1 MSTFL
6 ELVNQLAS
14 EGGTVPNAQT
24 SPMSDVTGI
33 TDDLKLKVISWIRSA
48 WLSIQNAHREW
59 LWMQSEFYGSTVAST
74 ARYAGTSFNDAFALS
89 AITRFSQWDCSGPRE
104 NRFKLYLPADGLAG
118 AGRLQFEEWP
128 DFYAYRMN
136 NGAAN
141 GKPSI
146 FSIDPQNRM
155 VLSPTPDDVYTV
167 IGPYRKSSQTL
178 TSKTDVPEMPV
189 DLHDVIVSV
198 ALELLGTHD
207 EAPQQIPL
215 WKLRQNRL
223 FCELEAQQLPRVRLA
238 GPLA

>member
-1 MSTFL
+1 MPTFL
-6 ELVNQLAS
+6 ELANRVGS
-14 EGGTVPNAQT
+14 DSGTLPEALTN
-24 SPMSDVTGI
+24 VTGL
-33 TDDLKLKVISWIRSA
+33 TDEHELKIVRWTSEA

-118 AGRLQFEEWP
+118 AGRLQFQEWR

-136 NGAAN
+136 TGAAN
-141 GKPSI
+141 NKPSH
-146 FSIDPQNRM
+146 FSIDPQNRL
-155 VLSPTPDDVYTV
+155 VLSPTPDAVYTV
-167 IGPYRKSSQTL
+167 IGPYRKSAQTL
-178 TSKTDVPEMPV
+178 SASGDIPEMPV
-189 DLHDVIVSV
+189 DLQDVIVSV
-198 ALELLGTHD
+198 ALESLGTHD

-215 WKLRQNRL
+215 WKLRQNRI
-223 FCELEAQQLPRVRLA
+223 FCELEAQQLPQVRLA